1 MIASNRLRG
10 LAIVA
15 AALLLQPANSLDA
28 HTRQGDKYAKLAI
41 QAEARKDY
49 DKAFELFDR
58 AVHEDPQDAGYQ
70 MGSRR
75 THFEASQVHV
85 EAGLKLKKSGEL
97 EKALMEFQKAFT
109 TDPSSSIAVQEI
121 KETTGMLDE
130 QRKHPGEVV
139 LTPVEKAR
147 KESITM
153 IESLLPVPELK
164 PVTNKIS
171 QLKMNNQ
178 PPKVLYETVGKLAG
192 INVLF
197 DPSYQ
202 AGKNANL
209 DLTDVTLSE
218 GLDYIALL
226 TKTYWKPV
234 GPNAIFV
241 TDDNVT
247 KRRDYEDE
255 VVKVF
260 YLRNPTTVQEF
271 QEIITSVRSVT
282 DVRRMFTYNAQ
293 NAVMVRDTVDKVAL
307 VEKLLRDMDKPKA
320 EVVVDMIVMEVDSD
334 RSRTIAAGL
343 VSNGTTG
350 LAIPIAFSP
359 TNPVLQNTGTT
370 GTSTTGTAG
379 TGTSNTGTGS
389 ITTTPTTGT
398 TGTTTTGSSFV
409 SLGNI
414 GQAFNFNNFS
424 TSLPGAMLQA
434 VMSDTSTKVMQSPEV
449 RVSDGQKAE
458 LKIGDRIPYASGSFQ
473 PGIGTVGVSPLVSTQ
488 FQFADTG
495 VNMTITP
502 HVHGSDEVT
511 LDITT
516 DISNVSS
523 NVTIGGLTQPV
534 ISQRKT
540 DSHIRVRDGEV
551 TLLGGL
557 MQTQDSNTTTG
568 IPGLVNIP
576 ILGKYLFG
584 SNAKDKSKSEL
595 LVAIIPHIVRKP
607 DIDGLDLRGIAAGQ
621 DQELKLRRAAVTEEV
636 AAVAPAAT
644 TPATSA
650 TTSATTSSGTQAAT
664 TPAAPPAAAPAVT
677 APAPTAPV
685 AAAPTTTTPTAA
697 TSGPGLALSPGTV
710 QAKLSGPVVVT
721 LDAANVTDLA
731 VVPIKLRW
739 DPKIL
744 RLNQATP
751 AALLTKDGNV
761 NPPTLDIRNDSGEA
775 TIELTRVPGVAG
787 VTGSGPLI
795 QLTFTAVG
803 KGSTSIAVTE
813 VNLRNSKK
821 EAITATAPSAVVNVQ

>member
-10 LAIVA
+10 LAMVA
-15 AALLLQPANSLDA
+15 AALLLQPVNSLEA

-49 DKAFELFDR
+49 DKAFELFDK

-85 EAGLKLKKSGEL
+85 QEGLKLKKATEL
-97 EKALMEFQKAFT
+97 EKALVEFQKAFT
-109 TDPSSSIAVQEI
+109 VDPSSAIAVQEM
-121 KETTGMLDE
+121 KETTEMLDE
-130 QRKHPGEVV
+130 KRRGNLPPGQNP
-139 LTPVEKAR
+139 LSPVEKAR
-147 KESITM
+147 KESIAM
-153 IESLLPVPELK
+153 IESLLPVPQLK
-164 PVTNKIS
+164 PVTNKIT

-209 DLTDVTLSE
+209 DLNDVTLSE
-218 GLDYIALL
+218 AFDYIALL

-234 GPNAIFV
+234 GQNAIFV
-241 TDDNVT
+241 TEDNVT

-260 YLRNPTTVQEF
+260 YLKNPTTVQEF
-271 QEIITSVRSVT
+271 QEIITAVRSVT
-282 DVRRMFTYNAQ
+282 DVRRMFPYNAQ

-350 LAIPIAFSP
+350 LALPIAFSP

-370 GTSTTGTAG
+370 STTGTGTAG
-379 TGTSNTGTGS
+379 TGTSSTGTGS

-398 TGTTTTGSSFV
+398 TGTTASSSYV
-409 SLGNI
+409 SLGSI
-414 GQAFNFNNFS
+414 GKAFNFNNFS

-502 HVHGSDEVT
+502 HVHGNDELT

-551 TLLGGL
+551 SLLGGL

-576 ILGKYLFG
+576 LIGKYLFG
-584 SNAKDKSKSEL
+584 SNAKDKSRSEL

-607 DIDGLDLRGIAAGQ
+607 DIDGLDLRGIAVGQ
-621 DQELKLRRAAVTEEV
+621 DQSLKLRYAAQIEETP
-636 AAVAPAAT
+636 AATATPAAPAPAAGTT
-644 TPATSA
+644 TPSPSPT
-650 TTSATTSSGTQAAT
+650 AAAPTVT
-664 TPAAPPAAAPAVT
+664 TPAAPA
-677 APAPTAPV
+677 
-685 AAAPTTTTPTAA
+685 
-697 TSGPGLALSPGTV
+697 SGPGLALVPASL
-710 QAKLSGPVVVT
+710 QAHLSGPVVVT
-721 LDAANVTDLA
+721 LEAANMTDLA
-731 VVPIKLRW
+731 VVPVKLRW

-751 AALLTKDGNV
+751 AALLIKDGSV

-775 TIELTRVPGVAG
+775 TIEMSRAAGAAG
-787 VTGSGPLI
+787 VNGSGPLM
-795 QLTFTAVG
+795 QLTFSAVG

-821 EAITATAPSAVVNVQ
+821 EAVGATAPSAVVNVQ

>member
-10 LAIVA
+10 LAILT
-15 AALLLQPANSLDA
+15 AALLLRPVSSLDA
-28 HTRQGDKYAKLAI
+28 RTRQGDKYLKLGQ

-49 DKAFELFDR
+49 DKAVEYYDK
-58 AVHEDPQDAGYQ
+58 AVHEDPQDAAYQ

-75 THFEASQVHV
+75 AHFEASQVHV
-85 EAGLKLKKSGEL
+85 QEGLKLKKAGEL
-97 EKALMEFQKAFT
+97 EKALVEYQKAFA
-109 TDPSSSIAVQEI
+109 TDPSSTIALQEL
-121 KETTGMLDE
+121 KETTTMLDE
-130 QRKHPGEVV
+130 KKRGNLKPGEVP
-139 LTPVEKAR
+139 LSPVEKAR
-147 KESITM
+147 KESVAM

-164 PVTNKIS
+164 PVTNKITL
-171 QLKMNNQ
+171 LKMNNQ

-209 DLTDVTLSE
+209 DLNDVTLSE
-218 GLDYIALL
+218 ALDYIALL

-271 QEIITSVRSVT
+271 QEIITAVRSVT

-320 EVVVDMIVMEVDSD
+320 EVVVDMIVMEVNSD

-359 TNPVLQNTGTT
+359 TNPVLQGTGTT
-370 GTSTTGTAG
+370 GTSGTGTAG
-379 TGTSNTGTGS
+379 TGTSVTGTGTGS
-389 ITTTPTTGT
+389 LTNSTTGT
-398 TGTTTTGSSFV
+398 TGTTTNSSFV
-409 SLGNI
+409 ALGQI
-414 GQAFNFNNFS
+414 GKIGFNDFS

-502 HVHGSDEVT
+502 HVHGNDEVT

-534 ISQRKT
+534 ISQRKADT
-540 DSHIRVRDGEV
+540 HIRVRDGEV
-551 TLLGGL
+551 SLLGGL
-557 MQTQDSNTTTG
+557 SQTQDSNTTTG

-584 SNAKDKSKSEL
+584 SNAKDKSRSEL
-595 LVAIIPHIVRKP
+595 MVAIIPHIVRKT
-607 DIDGLDLRGIAAGQ
+607 DIDGLDLRGVAVGQ
-621 DQELKLRRAAVTEEV
+621 DQSLKLRYAARTEE
-636 AAVAPAAT
+636 APAAPAPGAPSAT
-644 TPATSA
+644 TPAT
-650 TTSATTSSGTQAAT
+650 
-664 TPAAPPAAAPAVT
+664 TPANI
-677 APAPTAPV
+677 
-685 AAAPTTTTPTAA
+685 APTTTTPAA
-697 TSGPGLALSPGTV
+697 TASGPGLSLNPATI
-710 QAKLSGPVVVT
+710 QAHLSGPVVVT
-721 LDAANVTDLA
+721 LEAANVTDLA

-744 RLNQATP
+744 RLNQATA

-775 TIELTRVPGVAG
+775 TIEITRSPGAAG
-787 VTGSGPLI
+787 VNGSGPLM
-795 QLTFTAVG
+795 QLTFVAVG
-803 KGSTSIAVTE
+803 KGSTSIAVSD

-821 EAITATAPSAVVNVQ
+821 EAVVVSTAPSAAVNVQ

>member
-1 MIASNRLRG
+1 MIANNQLRG
-10 LAIVA
+10 FALFT
-15 AALLLQPANSLDA
+15 AALLLQPLNNLEA
-28 HTRQGDKYAKLAI
+28 HTRKGDKYLKLGQ
-41 QAEARKDY
+41 QAEGRKEF
-49 DKAFELFDR
+49 DKAVEYFDK
-58 AVHEDPQDAGYQ
+58 AVAEDPQDAAYQ
-70 MGSRR
+70 MSSRR
-75 THFEASQVHV
+75 AHFEASQVHV
-85 EAGLKLKKSGEL
+85 QEGVKLKKAAEL
-97 EKALMEFQKAFT
+97 EKALVEFQKAFNV
-109 TDPSSSIAVQEI
+109 DASSTIALQELR
-121 KETTGMLDE
+121 ETTAMLDE
-130 QRKHPGEVV
+130 KRRGNLPPGEVP
-139 LTPVEKAR
+139 LSPVEKAR
-147 KESITM
+147 KESIAM

-164 PVTNKIS
+164 PVTNQITA
-171 QLKMNNQ
+171 LKMNNQ

-209 DLTDVTLSE
+209 DLTNVTLSE
-218 GLDYIALL
+218 ALDYIALL

-234 GPNAIFV
+234 GSNAIFV

-260 YLRNPTTVQEF
+260 YLKNPTTVQEF
-271 QEIITSVRSVT
+271 QEIITAVRSVT

-320 EVVVDMIVMEVDSD
+320 EVVVDMIVMEVNSD

-343 VSNGTTG
+343 VSGGNSG
-350 LAIPIAFSP
+350 LAVPISFSP
-359 TNPVLQNTGTT
+359 RNPVLQGTGNNTGTN
-370 GTSTTGTAG
+370 GTGTAG

-389 ITTTPTTGT
+389 LVNTPTGTGT
-398 TGTTTTGSSFV
+398 GTGTGTNSSFV
-409 SLGNI
+409 ALGQI
-414 GQAFNFNNFS
+414 GKIGFNDFS

-502 HVHGSDEVT
+502 HVHGNDEVT

-523 NVTIGGLTQPV
+523 NITIGGLTQPV
-534 ISQRKT
+534 ISQRKADT
-540 DSHIRVRDGEV
+540 HIRVRDGEV
-551 TLLGGL
+551 SLLGGL

-584 SNAKDKSKSEL
+584 SNAKDKSRSEL
-595 LVAIIPHIVRKP
+595 MVAIIPHIVRKP
-607 DIDGLDLRGIAAGQ
+607 DVDGLDLRGIAAGQ
-621 DQELKLRRAAVTEEV
+621 DQNLKLRYSTTTAETPAAAIP
-636 AAVAPAAT
+636 AAPAPAAGAPAAGAPAAGTPAAT
-644 TPATSA
+644 TPAAVTPA
-650 TTSATTSSGTQAAT
+650 VT
-664 TPAAPPAAAPAVT
+664 TPAAPSSGLGLVLNPAA
-677 APAPTAPV
+677 
-685 AAAPTTTTPTAA
+685 
-697 TSGPGLALSPGTV
+697 L
-710 QAKLSGPVVVT
+710 QARLSGPVVVT
-721 LDAANVTDLA
+721 LDATNATDLA

-739 DPKIL
+739 DPKVL
-744 RLNQATP
+744 RLNQATA
-751 AALLTKDGNV
+751 AALFTKDGNV

-775 TIELTRVPGVAG
+775 TIEISRSAGAAG
-787 VTGSGPLI
+787 VNGSGPLM
-795 QLTFTAVG
+795 QLTFSAIG

-821 EAITATAPSAVVNVQ
+821 EAVAVTGPSAVVNVQ

>member
-10 LAIVA
+10 LAMFA
-15 AALLLQPANSLDA
+15 AALLLLPMNSLDA
-28 HTRQGDKYAKLAI
+28 RTRQGDKYAKLAQ
-41 QAEARKDY
+41 QAEARKDF
-49 DKAFELFDR
+49 DKAFELYDK

-75 THFEASQVHV
+75 THFAASQVHV
-85 EAGLKLKKSGEL
+85 QEGLKLKKAAEL
-97 EKALMEFQKAFT
+97 EKAMAEFQKAFT
-109 TDPSSSIAVQEI
+109 VDPSSAIALQEI
-121 KETTGMLDE
+121 KETTAMLDE
-130 QRKHPGEVV
+130 KRKGNLKPGEVP
-139 LTPVEKAR
+139 LSPVEKAR

-153 IESLLPVPELK
+153 IESLLPVPQLK
-164 PVTNKIS
+164 PVTNLIP

-209 DLTDVTLSE
+209 DLTDVTLAE
-218 GLDYIALL
+218 ALDYIALL

-234 GPNAIFV
+234 GANAIFV
-241 TDDNVT
+241 TEDNVT

-271 QEIITSVRSVT
+271 QEIITAVRSVT

-320 EVVVDMIVMEVDSD
+320 EVVVDMIVMEVNSD

-343 VSNGTTG
+343 TSNGTSG
-350 LAIPIAFSP
+350 LALPIAFSP
-359 TNPVLQNTGTT
+359 TNPVLTGT
-370 GTSTTGTAG
+370 GTSTTGTSTSG
-379 TGTSNTGTGS
+379 TGTSTTGTGTGS
-389 ITTTPTTGT
+389 LTNSTTGT
-398 TGTTTTGSSFV
+398 TGATTNSSYV
-409 SLGNI
+409 ALGQI
-414 GQAFNFNNFS
+414 GKIGFNDFS

-502 HVHGSDEVT
+502 HVHGNDEVT

-534 ISQRKT
+534 ISQRKADT
-540 DSHIRVRDGEV
+540 HIRVRDGEV
-551 TLLGGL
+551 SLLGGL
-557 MQTQDSNTTTG
+557 SQTQDSNTTTG

-584 SNAKDKSKSEL
+584 SNAKDKSRSEL
-595 LVAIIPHIVRKP
+595 MVAIIPHIVRKP
-607 DIDGLDLRGIAAGQ
+607 DIDGLDLRGVSVGQ
-621 DQELKLRRAAVTEEV
+621 DQTLKLRYAAKTEET
-636 AAVAPAAT
+636 PAAT
-644 TPATSA
+644 ATAAATPAT
-650 TTSATTSSGTQAAT
+650 
-664 TPAAPPAAAPAVT
+664 PAAAAPAAGTPTVT
-677 APAPTAPV
+677 APASGPTLSLNP
-685 AAAPTTTTPTAA
+685 A
-697 TSGPGLALSPGTV
+697 TS

-721 LDAANVTDLA
+721 LEVANVTDLA
-731 VVPIKLRW
+731 AVPIKLRW
-739 DPKIL
+739 DPKTL

-751 AALLTKDGNV
+751 AALLTKDGSV

-775 TIELTRVPGVAG
+775 TIEMSRVAG
-787 VTGSGPLI
+787 AAGVNGSGPLI

-803 KGSTSIAVTE
+803 KGSATIAVTE

-821 EAITATAPSAVVNVQ
+821 EALSATAPSAVVNVQ

>member
-10 LAIVA
+10 LAMVT
-15 AALLLQPANSLDA
+15 AALLLQPVNSLDA

-49 DKAFELFDR
+49 DKAFELFDK

-85 EAGLKLKKSGEL
+85 QAGLKLKKAAEL
-97 EKALMEFQKAFT
+97 EKALVEFQKAFT
-109 TDPSSSIAVQEI
+109 VDPSSSIAIQEI
-121 KETTGMLDE
+121 KETTEMLDE
-130 QRKHPGEVV
+130 KRKGNLPPGQNP
-139 LTPVEKAR
+139 LSPVEKAR
-147 KESITM
+147 KDSIAM
-153 IESLLPVPELK
+153 IESLLPVPQLK
-164 PVTNKIS
+164 PVTNKIT

-209 DLTDVTLSE
+209 DLNDVTLSE
-218 GLDYIALL
+218 AFDYIALL

-234 GPNAIFV
+234 GQNAIFV

-260 YLRNPTTVQEF
+260 YLKNPTTVQEF
-271 QEIITSVRSVT
+271 QEIITAVRSVT

-293 NAVMVRDTVDKVAL
+293 NAVMVRDTVDKVEL

-350 LAIPIAFSP
+350 LALPIAFSP

-370 GTSTTGTAG
+370 STTGTSTAG
-379 TGTSNTGTGS
+379 TGTSSTGTGS

-398 TGTTTTGSSFV
+398 TGTTTGSSYV

-502 HVHGSDEVT
+502 HVHGNDELT

-551 TLLGGL
+551 SLLGGL

-576 ILGKYLFG
+576 LIGKYLFG
-584 SNAKDKSKSEL
+584 SNAKDKSRSEL

-607 DIDGLDLRGIAAGQ
+607 DIDGLDLRGIAVGQ
-621 DQELKLRRAAVTEEV
+621 DQSLKLRHAPQNEETAAAT
-636 AAVAPAAT
+636 ATPAPAAT
-644 TPATSA
+644 
-650 TTSATTSSGTQAAT
+650 AAVT
-664 TPAAPPAAAPAVT
+664 PAVT
-677 APAPTAPV
+677 TMPPAPTP
-685 AAAPTTTTPTAA
+685 PTVTTPVTPA
-697 TSGPGLALSPGTV
+697 SGPGLSLVPASL
-710 QAKLSGPVVVT
+710 QAHLSGPVVVS
-721 LDAANVTDLA
+721 LEAANMTDLA
-731 VVPIKLRW
+731 VVPVKLRW

-775 TIELTRVPGVAG
+775 TIEMGRVAG
-787 VTGSGPLI
+787 AAGVNGSGPLM
-795 QLTFTAVG
+795 QLTFSAVG

-821 EAITATAPSAVVNVQ
+821 EAVKATAPSAVVNVQ

>member
-10 LAIVA
+10 LAMVTA
-15 AALLLQPANSLDA
+15 TLLVLPNSVDA
-28 HTRQGDKYAKLAI
+28 HTRKGDKYLKIAE
-41 QAEARKDY
+41 QAEAHKDY
-49 DKAFELFDR
+49 DKAIEFYDK
-58 AVHEDPQDAGYQ
+58 AVGEDPRDAGYQ
-70 MGSRR
+70 LGSRR
-75 THFEASQVHV
+75 AHFAASQVHV
-85 EAGLKLKKSGEL
+85 QAGLKLKKAADL
-97 EKALMEFQKAFT
+97 EQALAEFQKAFT
-109 TDPSSSIAVQEI
+109 VDPSSSIALQEI
-121 KETTGMLDE
+121 KETTEMLD
-130 QRKHPGEVV
+130 QKRRGNLPPGQIP
-139 LTPVEKAR
+139 LSPVEKAR
-147 KESITM
+147 KESIAM

-164 PVTNKIS
+164 PVTNQITL
-171 QLKMNNQ
+171 LKMNNQ

-209 DLTDVTLSE
+209 DLNNVTLSE
-218 GLDYIALL
+218 ALDYIALL

-234 GPNAIFV
+234 GSNAIFV

-260 YLRNPTTVQEF
+260 YLKNPTTVQEF
-271 QEIITSVRSVT
+271 QEIITAVRSVT

-320 EVVVDMIVMEVDSD
+320 EVVVDMIVMEVNSD

-343 VSNGTTG
+343 VSGGTTG
-350 LAIPIAFSP
+350 LAVPLSFSP
-359 TNPVLQNTGTT
+359 RNPVLQ
-370 GTSTTGTAG
+370 GTSTTGTTTATGTTNG
-379 TGTSNTGTGS
+379 TGTSNTGLTN
-389 ITTTPTTGT
+389 T
-398 TGTTTTGSSFV
+398 TGTTTTGTTTNSSFV
-409 SLGNI
+409 ALGQI
-414 GQAFNFNNFS
+414 GKIGFNDFS

-495 VNMTITP
+495 VNLTITP
-502 HVHGSDEVT
+502 HVHGNDELT
-511 LDITT
+511 LDITA

-540 DSHIRVRDGEV
+540 DAHIRVRDGEV
-551 TLLGGL
+551 SLLGGL

-584 SNAKDKSKSEL
+584 SNAKDKSRSEL
-595 LVAIIPHIVRKP
+595 LVAVIPHIVRKP
-607 DIDGLDLRGIAAGQ
+607 DIDGLNLRGIAVGQ
-621 DQELKLRRAAVTEEV
+621 DQNLKLRYGVRNDEIPATATSAALAP
-636 AAVAPAAT
+636 AASAPAASAPAVPAAT
-644 TPATSA
+644 TPAVPSA
-650 TTSATTSSGTQAAT
+650 GTGLSFN
-664 TPAAPPAAAPAVT
+664 PAVIE
-677 APAPTAPV
+677 AR
-685 AAAPTTTTPTAA
+685 
-697 TSGPGLALSPGTV
+697 
-710 QAKLSGPVVVT
+710 LSGQVVVT
-721 LDAANVTDLA
+721 LDGTNVADLA
-731 VVPIKLRW
+731 VVPVKLQW

-751 AALLTKDGNV
+751 AALITKDGNV

-775 TIELTRVPGVAG
+775 TVEISRVSGATGVN
-787 VTGSGPLI
+787 GSGPLL
-795 QLTFTAVG
+795 QFTFVAVG
-803 KGSTSIAVTE
+803 KGSTSIKVTE

-821 EAITATAPSAVVNVQ
+821 EPVAATTPSAVVNVQ

>member
-1 MIASNRLRG
+1 MIAINRLRG
-10 LAIVA
+10 LAVA
-15 AALLLQPANSLDA
+15 ACALLLIPDSGYA
-28 HTRQGDKYAKLAI
+28 HTRKGDKYLKLGQ
-41 QAEARKDY
+41 QAEAHKDWEKALDWY
-49 DKAFELFDR
+49 DKA
-58 AVHEDPQDAGYQ
+58 VSEDPQDAAYQ
-70 MGSRR
+70 LASRR
-75 THFEASQVHV
+75 AHFAASNVHV
-85 EAGLKLKKSGEL
+85 QAGLKLKKAGDL
-97 EKALMEFQKAFT
+97 EQALAEFQKAFT
-109 TDPSSSIAVQEI
+109 VDASSAIALQEV
-121 KETTGMLDE
+121 KETTTMLE
-130 QRKHPGEVV
+130 EKRKANLPPGQIP
-139 LTPVEKAR
+139 LSPVEKAR
-147 KESITM
+147 KESIAM
-153 IESLLPVPELK
+153 IESMLPVPELK
-164 PVTNKIS
+164 PVTNQITL
-171 QLKMNNQ
+171 LKMNNQ

-209 DLTDVTLSE
+209 DLNNVTLSE
-218 GLDYIALL
+218 ALDYIALL

-234 GPNAIFV
+234 GTNAIFV

-260 YLRNPTTVQEF
+260 YLKNPTTVQEF
-271 QEIITSVRSVT
+271 QEIITAVRSVT

-320 EVVVDMIVMEVDSD
+320 EVVVDMIVMEVNSD

-343 VSNGTTG
+343 VNASGTAG
-350 LAIPIAFSP
+350 LTVPIGFSP
-359 TNPVLQNTGTT
+359 RNPVLQGTGTT
-370 GTSTTGTAG
+370 NGTGTNNNGTTNG
-379 TGTSNTGTGS
+379 TGTSNTGGISNVTG
-389 ITTTPTTGT
+389 TGT
-398 TGTTTTGSSFV
+398 TGTGTSTSSFV
-409 SLGNI
+409 ALGQI
-414 GQAFNFNNFS
+414 GKIGFNDFS

-495 VNMTITP
+495 VNLTITP
-502 HVHGSDEVT
+502 HVHGNDELT
-511 LDITT
+511 LDITA

-540 DSHIRVRDGEV
+540 DAHIRVRDGEV
-551 TLLGGL
+551 SLLGGL

-584 SNAKDKSKSEL
+584 SNAKDKSRSEL
-595 LVAIIPHIVRKP
+595 LVAVIPHIVRKP
-607 DIDGLDLRGIAAGQ
+607 DIDELNLRGVAVGQ
-621 DQELKLRRAAVTEEV
+621 DQNLKLRMGTKAEETPATAAAVLPPTTTPPAPASGNGLSLNPAVTE
-636 AAVAPAAT
+636 ARL
-644 TPATSA
+644 SA
-650 TTSATTSSGTQAAT
+650 
-664 TPAAPPAAAPAVT
+664 
-677 APAPTAPV
+677 
-685 AAAPTTTTPTAA
+685 
-697 TSGPGLALSPGTV
+697 
-710 QAKLSGPVVVT
+710 PVVVT
-721 LDAANVTDLA
+721 LDGANVTDLA
-731 VVPIKLRW
+731 VVPVKLHW

-744 RLNQATP
+744 RLNQVTA

-775 TIELTRVPGVAG
+775 TIEISRAAGAPGVN
-787 VTGSGPLI
+787 GSGPLM
-795 QLTFTAVG
+795 QFTFIALA
-803 KGSTSIAVTE
+803 KGSTTITTTD

-821 EAITATAPSAVVNVQ
+821 EPVASTAPSAVVNVQ

>member
-1 MIASNRLRG
+1 MESRIKLLSDNRQAG
-10 LAIVA
+10 HNYH
-15 AALLLQPANSLDA
+15 LLE
-28 HTRQGDKYAKLAI
+28 R
-41 QAEARKDY
+41 
-49 DKAFELFDR
+49 F
-58 AVHEDPQDAGYQ
+58 
-70 MGSRR
+70 
-75 THFEASQVHV
+75 
-85 EAGLKLKKSGEL
+85 EAGLKLKKAVEL
-97 EKALMEFQKAFT
+97 EKALVEFQKAFT
-109 TDPSSSIAVQEI
+109 VDPSSAIALQEI
-121 KETTGMLDE
+121 KETTAMLDE
-130 QRKHPGEVV
+130 QRRGNLKPGEVP
-139 LTPVEKAR
+139 LSPVEKAR
-147 KESITM
+147 KESISM
-153 IESLLPVPELK
+153 IESLLPVPKLK
-164 PVTNKIS
+164 PVTNLIP

-178 PPKVLYETVGKLAG
+178 PPKVLFETVGKLAG

-202 AGKNANL
+202 QSKSANL

-218 GLDYIALL
+218 ALDYIALM

-234 GPNAIFV
+234 GANAIFV

-271 QEIITSVRSVT
+271 QEIITAVRSVT

-320 EVVVDMIVMEVDSD
+320 EVVVDMIVMEVNSD

-343 VSNGTTG
+343 VSGGSSG
-350 LAIPIAFSP
+350 LALPIQFSP
-359 TNPVLQNTGTT
+359 TNPILSGNTGTT
-370 GTSTTGTAG
+370 GTSTAG
-379 TGTSNTGTGS
+379 TGRSNTGTGS
-389 ITTTPTTGT
+389 LTNTTSTASTSTAT
-398 TGTTTTGSSFV
+398 SSYV
-409 SLGNI
+409 ALGQI
-414 GQAFNFNNFS
+414 GKIGFNDFS

-502 HVHGSDEVT
+502 HVHGNDEVT

-534 ISQRKT
+534 ISQRKADT
-540 DSHIRVRDGEV
+540 HIRVRDGEV
-551 TLLGGL
+551 SLLGGL
-557 MQTQDSNTTTG
+557 SQTQDSNTTTG

-584 SNAKDKSKSEL
+584 SNAKDKSRSEL
-595 LVAIIPHIVRKP
+595 MVAIIPHIVRKP
-607 DIDGLDLRGIAAGQ
+607 DIDGLNLRGVSVGQ
-621 DQELKLRRAAVTEEV
+621 DQTLKLRYAARTEEAPA
-636 AAVAPAAT
+636 AAVAAPSAAVPAAG
-644 TPATSA
+644 TPT
-650 TTSATTSSGTQAAT
+650 
-664 TPAAPPAAAPAVT
+664 VT
-677 APAPTAPV
+677 AP
-685 AAAPTTTTPTAA
+685 
-697 TSGPGLALSPGTV
+697 TSGPALSLNPATL
-710 QAKLSGPVVVT
+710 QAKLSGSVVVT

-731 VVPIKLRW
+731 AVPIKLRW

-751 AALLTKDGNV
+751 AGLLTKDGNV

-775 TIELTRVPGVAG
+775 TVEMSRVAG
-787 VTGSGPLI
+787 TAGVNGSGPLI
-795 QLTFTAVG
+795 QLTFTALG

-821 EAITATAPSAVVNVQ
+821 EAINATAPSAVVNVQ

>member
-10 LAIVA
+10 LAMVA
-15 AALLLQPANSLDA
+15 AALLLQPVNSLEA
-28 HTRQGDKYAKLAI
+28 HTRQGDKYAKLAM

-49 DKAFELFDR
+49 DKAFELFDK

-85 EAGLKLKKSGEL
+85 QAGLKLKKGAEL
-97 EKALMEFQKAFT
+97 EKALVEFQKAFT
-109 TDPSSSIAVQEI
+109 VDPSSAIALQEI
-121 KETTGMLDE
+121 KETTEMLDE
-130 QRKHPGEVV
+130 KRKGNLPPGQNP
-139 LTPVEKAR
+139 LSPVEKAR
-147 KESITM
+147 KESIAM
-153 IESLLPVPELK
+153 IESLLPVPQLK
-164 PVTNKIS
+164 PVTNKIT

-209 DLTDVTLSE
+209 DLNDVTLSE
-218 GLDYIALL
+218 AFDYIALL

-234 GPNAIFV
+234 GQNAIFV

-260 YLRNPTTVQEF
+260 YLKNPTTVQEF
-271 QEIITSVRSVT
+271 QEIITAVRSVT

-334 RSRTIAAGL
+334 RSRTIAAGI

-350 LAIPIAFSP
+350 LALPIAFSP

-370 GTSTTGTAG
+370 STTGTGTAG
-379 TGTSNTGTGS
+379 TGTSSTGTGS

-398 TGTTTTGSSFV
+398 TGTTASSSFV
-409 SLGNI
+409 ALGGLGHI
-414 GQAFNFNNFS
+414 GINDFS

-502 HVHGSDEVT
+502 HVHGNDELT

-551 TLLGGL
+551 SLLGGL

-576 ILGKYLFG
+576 LIGKYLFG
-584 SNAKDKSKSEL
+584 SNAKDKSRSEL

-607 DIDGLDLRGIAAGQ
+607 DIDGLDLRGIAVGQ
-621 DQELKLRRAAVTEEV
+621 DQSLKLRYAPQTEETPAATATPAASAPATPPAVT
-636 AAVAPAAT
+636 PAAT
-644 TPATSA
+644 TPPAGANAPTPTA
-650 TTSATTSSGTQAAT
+650 PTPTTPTVTTPTVT
-664 TPAAPPAAAPAVT
+664 TPAAP
-677 APAPTAPV
+677 
-685 AAAPTTTTPTAA
+685 
-697 TSGPGLALSPGTV
+697 TSSPGLALVPTSL
-710 QAKLSGPVVVT
+710 QAHLSGPVVVT
-721 LDAANVTDLA
+721 LEAANMTDLA
-731 VVPIKLRW
+731 VVPVKLRW

-775 TIELTRVPGVAG
+775 TIEMSRVAGVAG
-787 VTGSGPLI
+787 VNGSGALM
-795 QLTFTAVG
+795 QLTFSAVG

-821 EAITATAPSAVVNVQ
+821 EAVKATAPSAVVNVQ

>member
-1 MIASNRLRG
+1 MIANNQLRG
-10 LAIVA
+10 LALFA
-15 AALLLQPANSLDA
+15 AALLLPVNSLDA
-28 HTRQGDKYAKLAI
+28 HTRQGDKYLKLGRE
-41 QAEARKDY
+41 AEARKDY
-49 DKAFELFDR
+49 DKAIEYYDK
-58 AVHEDPQDAGYQ
+58 AVHEDPQDPGYQ

-75 THFEASQVHV
+75 AHFAASQVHV
-85 EAGLKLKKSGEL
+85 QEGLKLKKAAEL
-97 EKALMEFQKAFT
+97 EKALVEFQRAFT
-109 TDPSSSIAVQEI
+109 VDPSSAIALQEL
-121 KETTGMLDE
+121 KETTAMLDE
-130 QRKHPGEVV
+130 QRKANLPPGQVP
-139 LTPVEKAR
+139 LSPVEKAR
-147 KESITM
+147 KESIAM
-153 IESLLPVPELK
+153 IESLLPVPQLK
-164 PVTNKIS
+164 PVTNLIP

-202 AGKNANL
+202 PGKNANL

-218 GLDYIALL
+218 ALDYIALM
-226 TKTYWKPV
+226 TKTFWKPV
-234 GPNAIFV
+234 GTNAIFV

-271 QEIITSVRSVT
+271 QEIITAVRSVT

-320 EVVVDMIVMEVDSD
+320 EVVVDMIVMEVNSD

-343 VSNGTTG
+343 TSNGTTG
-350 LAIPIAFSP
+350 LTLPIAFSP

-370 GTSTTGTAG
+370 GTSGTGTAG

-389 ITTTPTTGT
+389 LVNTTPTTS
-398 TGTTTTGSSFV
+398 GTTTNSSYV
-409 SLGNI
+409 SLGSI
-414 GQAFNFNNFS
+414 GKAFNFNNFS

-502 HVHGSDEVT
+502 HVHGNDEVT

-534 ISQRKT
+534 ISQRKADT
-540 DSHIRVRDGEV
+540 HIRVRDGEV
-551 TLLGGL
+551 SLLGGL
-557 MQTQDSNTTTG
+557 SQTQESNTTTG

-584 SNAKDKSKSEL
+584 SNAKDKSRSEL
-595 LVAIIPHIVRKP
+595 MVAIIPHIVRKP
-607 DIDGLDLRGIAAGQ
+607 DIDGLDLRGVSVGQ
-621 DQELKLRRAAVTEEV
+621 DQTLKLRYAAKTEETPAAAVT
-636 AAVAPAAT
+636 PAAT
-644 TPATSA
+644 TPTA
-650 TTSATTSSGTQAAT
+650 
-664 TPAAPPAAAPAVT
+664 T
-677 APAPTAPV
+677 APTATAPV
-685 AAAPTTTTPTAA
+685 AP
-697 TSGPGLALSPGTV
+697 TSGPGLSINPATL
-710 QAKLSGPVVVT
+710 QAKLSAPVVVT
-721 LDAANVTDLA
+721 LEAANVMDLA

-744 RLNQATP
+744 RLNLATP

-775 TIELTRVPGVAG
+775 TIEMSRAAGSAG
-787 VTGSGPLI
+787 VNGSGPLM
-795 QLTFTAVG
+795 QFTFSAVG

-821 EAITATAPSAVVNVQ
+821 EAISATAPSAVVNVQ

>member
-1 MIASNRLRG
+1 MIANNQLRG
-10 LAIVA
+10 LALFV
-15 AALLLQPANSLDA
+15 AALLLQPVNSLEA
-28 HTRQGDKYAKLAI
+28 HTRKGDKLLKLGQ
-41 QAEARKDY
+41 QAEARKEF
-49 DKAFELFDR
+49 DKAIEYFDK
-58 AVHEDPQDAGYQ
+58 AVVEDPQDAAYQ
-70 MGSRR
+70 MASRR
-75 THFEASQVHV
+75 AHFEASQVHV
-85 EAGLKLKKSGEL
+85 QEGLKLKKAAEF
-97 EKALMEFQKAFT
+97 EKALVEFQKAFNV
-109 TDPSSSIAVQEI
+109 DASSTIALQEL
-121 KETTGMLDE
+121 KETTAMLDE
-130 QRKHPGEVV
+130 KRRGNLPPGEVP
-139 LTPVEKAR
+139 LSPVEKAR
-147 KESITM
+147 KESIAM
-153 IESLLPVPELK
+153 IESLLPVPELR
-164 PVTNKIS
+164 PVTNQITA
-171 QLKMNNQ
+171 LKMNNQ

-209 DLTDVTLSE
+209 DLTNVTLSE
-218 GLDYIALL
+218 ALDYIALL

-234 GPNAIFV
+234 GANAIFV

-271 QEIITSVRSVT
+271 QEIITAVRSVT

-320 EVVVDMIVMEVDSD
+320 EVVVDMIVMEVNSD

-343 VSNGTTG
+343 SSGGTTG
-350 LAIPIAFSP
+350 LAIPIQFSP
-359 TNPVLQNTGTT
+359 TNPVLQGTGTT
-370 GTSTTGTAG
+370 ANNGTGTAG

-389 ITTTPTTGT
+389 LVNTTPTTGST
-398 TGTTTTGSSFV
+398 TNSSFV
-409 SLGNI
+409 ALGQI
-414 GQAFNFNNFS
+414 GKIGFNDFS

-502 HVHGSDEVT
+502 HVHGNDEVT

-534 ISQRKT
+534 ISQRKADT
-540 DSHIRVRDGEV
+540 HIRVRDGEV
-551 TLLGGL
+551 SLLGGL

-584 SNAKDKSKSEL
+584 SNAKDKSRSEL
-595 LVAIIPHIVRKP
+595 MVAIIPHIVRKP
-607 DIDGLDLRGIAAGQ
+607 DVDGLDLRGIAAGQ
-621 DQELKLRRAAVTEEV
+621 DQNLKLRYGPATAEIPAA
-636 AAVAPAAT
+636 AAPAATAPAAGTPAAGTPAATTPAAGTPAATTPAATTPAAGTPAATAPAAT
-644 TPATSA
+644 TPTAP
-650 TTSATTSSGTQAAT
+650 SSGF
-664 TPAAPPAAAPAVT
+664 
-677 APAPTAPV
+677 
-685 AAAPTTTTPTAA
+685 
-697 TSGPGLALSPGTV
+697 GLALNPATL

-721 LDAANVTDLA
+721 LDAANATDLA

-744 RLNQATP
+744 RLNQATA
-751 AALLTKDGNV
+751 AALFTKDGNV

-775 TIELTRVPGVAG
+775 TIELSRSAGAAG
-787 VTGSGPLI
+787 VNGSGPLM
-795 QLTFTAVG
+795 QLTFSAVG

-821 EAITATAPSAVVNVQ
+821 EAVAVTGPSAVVNVQ

>member
-10 LAIVA
+10 LATLT
-15 AALLLQPANSLDA
+15 AALLLQPVNSLDA

-41 QAEARKDY
+41 LAEARKDY
-49 DKAFELFDR
+49 DKACELFDK
-58 AVHEDPQDAGYQ
+58 AVHEDPQDAAYQ
-70 MGSRR
+70 LGSRR

-85 EAGLKLKKSGEL
+85 EAGSKLKKAGEL
-97 EKALMEFQKAFT
+97 EKALVEYQKAFAV
-109 TDPSSSIAVQEI
+109 DPSSTIAYQEI

-130 QRKHPGEVV
+130 KRKNPGEVV
-139 LTPVEKAR
+139 LSPVEKAR
-147 KESITM
+147 KESIAM

-164 PVTNKIS
+164 PVTNQITA
-171 QLKMNNQ
+171 LKMNNQ

-202 AGKNANL
+202 PGKNANL
-209 DLTDVTLSE
+209 DLTNVTLSE
-218 GLDYIALL
+218 ALDYIALL

-234 GPNAIFV
+234 GTNAIFV

-271 QEIITSVRSVT
+271 QEIITAVRSVT

-350 LAIPIAFSP
+350 LALPIAFSP

-370 GTSTTGTAG
+370 GTSGTGTAG

-389 ITTTPTTGT
+389 LVNTTATTSTTTN
-398 TGTTTTGSSFV
+398 SSYV
-409 SLGNI
+409 SLGSI
-414 GQAFNFNNFS
+414 GKAFNFNNFS

-502 HVHGSDEVT
+502 HVHGNDEVT

-576 ILGKYLFG
+576 LIGKYLFG
-584 SNAKDKSKSEL
+584 SNAKDKSRNEL

-621 DQELKLRRAAVTEEV
+621 DQNVKLTRAPIVEAAVV
-636 AAVAPAAT
+636 APGAPAATAPAAT
-644 TPATSA
+644 TPPAA
-650 TTSATTSSGTQAAT
+650 AGTPAAT
-664 TPAAPPAAAPAVT
+664 TPA
-677 APAPTAPV
+677 
-685 AAAPTTTTPTAA
+685 
-697 TSGPGLALSPGTV
+697 S
-710 QAKLSGPVVVT
+710 
-721 LDAANVTDLA
+721 
-731 VVPIKLRW
+731 
-739 DPKIL
+739 
-744 RLNQATP
+744 ATP
-751 AALLTKDGNV
+751 AAT
-761 NPPTLDIRNDSGEA
+761 TSGS
-775 TIELTRVPGVAG
+775 RP
-787 VTGSGPLI
+787 
-795 QLTFTAVG
+795 
-803 KGSTSIAVTE
+803 
-813 VNLRNSKK
+813 
-821 EAITATAPSAVVNVQ
+821 

>member
-1 MIASNRLRG
+1 MIANNQLRG
-10 LAIVA
+10 LALFA
-15 AALLLQPANSLDA
+15 AALLLPVNSLDA
-28 HTRQGDKYAKLAI
+28 HTRQGDKYLKLGRE
-41 QAEARKDY
+41 AEARKDY
-49 DKAFELFDR
+49 DKAIEYYDK

-75 THFEASQVHV
+75 AHFAASQVHV
-85 EAGLKLKKSGEL
+85 QEGLKLKKAAEL
-97 EKALMEFQKAFT
+97 EKALVEFQRGFT
-109 TDPSSSIAVQEI
+109 VDPSSAIALQEL
-121 KETTGMLDE
+121 KETSAMLDE
-130 QRKHPGEVV
+130 QRKSNLPPGQVP
-139 LTPVEKAR
+139 LSPVEKAR
-147 KESITM
+147 KESIAM
-153 IESLLPVPELK
+153 IESLLPVPQLK
-164 PVTNKIS
+164 PVTNLIP

-202 AGKNANL
+202 PGKNANL

-218 GLDYIALL
+218 ALDYIALM
-226 TKTYWKPV
+226 TKTFWKPV
-234 GPNAIFV
+234 GANAIFV

-271 QEIITSVRSVT
+271 QEIITAVRSVT

-320 EVVVDMIVMEVDSD
+320 EVVVDMIVMEVNSD

-343 VSNGTTG
+343 TSNGTAG
-350 LAIPIAFSP
+350 LTLPIAFSP
-359 TNPVLQNTGTT
+359 TNPVLQNTGSS
-370 GTSTTGTAG
+370 GTNTNNNAG
-379 TGTSNTGTGS
+379 TGTSNTNTGSLTNNTGTGNS
-389 ITTTPTTGT
+389 SNTT
-398 TGTTTTGSSFV
+398 SSYV

-414 GQAFNFNNFS
+414 GKAFNFNNFS

-502 HVHGSDEVT
+502 HVHGNDEVT

-534 ISQRKT
+534 ISQRKADT
-540 DSHIRVRDGEV
+540 HIRVRDGEV
-551 TLLGGL
+551 SLLGGL
-557 MQTQDSNTTTG
+557 SQTQESNTTTG

-584 SNAKDKSKSEL
+584 SNAKDKSRSEL
-595 LVAIIPHIVRKP
+595 MVAIIPHIVRKP
-607 DIDGLDLRGIAAGQ
+607 DIDGLDLRGVSVGQ
-621 DQELKLRRAAVTEEV
+621 DQTLKLRYAARTEET
-636 AAVAPAAT
+636 PAAT
-644 TPATSA
+644 AN
-650 TTSATTSSGTQAAT
+650 
-664 TPAAPPAAAPAVT
+664 PAAPAAAAPAAGTPTVT
-677 APAPTAPV
+677 AP
-685 AAAPTTTTPTAA
+685 
-697 TSGPGLALSPGTV
+697 TSGPALSLNPSTL

-721 LDAANVTDLA
+721 LEGANVTDLA
-731 VVPIKLRW
+731 AVPIKLRW

-775 TIELTRVPGVAG
+775 TIEMSRAAGSAG
-787 VTGSGPLI
+787 VNGSGPLM
-795 QLTFTAVG
+795 QFTFSAVG

-821 EAITATAPSAVVNVQ
+821 EAISATAPSAVVNVQ